1 MQTNV
6 RFFIDKQVFGYYYN
20 AKQMFGEVNIM
31 KYTSVYNEH
40 RTRRVSKMR
49 RNSFK
54 KNLIRVCAIV
64 LIFTAAVAAVI
75 IMSCNA
81 VRTHASVSGANKY
94 YRSVT
99 IMPGDTL
106 WSIAEEYMD
115 PMQYTD
121 ARDYI
126 KELRQINSLDSDS
139 IKSGCHIIVTCYSYD

>member
-1 MQTNV
+1 M
-6 RFFIDKQVFGYYYN
+6 FGYYHTT
-20 AKQMFGEVNIM
+20 KQMFGKEKIM
-31 KYTSVYNEH
+31 KYTAVYSEH
-40 RTRRVSKMR
+40 RSRRVSGSR
-49 RNSFK
+49 RNRFR

-64 LIFTAAVAAVI
+64 LVFAAAMAAVI
-75 IMSCNA
+75 IMSSNA

-94 YRSVT
+94 YKSVT

-139 IKSGCHIIVTCYSYD
+139 IKSGCHIIVSYYSYD